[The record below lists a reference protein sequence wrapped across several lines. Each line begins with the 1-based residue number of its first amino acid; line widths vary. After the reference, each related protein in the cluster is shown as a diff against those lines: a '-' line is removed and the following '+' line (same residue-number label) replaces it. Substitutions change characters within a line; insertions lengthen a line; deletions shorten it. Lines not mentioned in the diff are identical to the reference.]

1 MRIMW
6 TYEKNIMRI
15 MLILQIFFAHFRR
28 DRRTKQL
35 TDQELH
41 KLNRKDLLDQSC
53 QHDSLREQLQQAQ
66 GKNGR

>member
-1 MRIMW
+1 M
-6 TYEKNIMRI
+6 
-15 MLILQIFFAHFRR
+15 
-28 DRRTKQL
+28 

-66 GKNGR
+66 GKKWQVIDQHSALKDLLNTISKEAANS